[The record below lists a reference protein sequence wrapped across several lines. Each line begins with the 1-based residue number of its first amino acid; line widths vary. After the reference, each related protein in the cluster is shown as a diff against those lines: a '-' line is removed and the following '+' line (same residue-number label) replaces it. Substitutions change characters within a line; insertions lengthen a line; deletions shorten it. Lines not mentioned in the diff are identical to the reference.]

1 MDLFQLSKEA
11 KNDLRSIA
19 LFTENRWGKA
29 QRNVYIKQLDDT
41 FLMLAHNPNL
51 GVSCDTIR
59 DGYRKLPQGS
69 HIIFY
74 KKNAKS
80 TILVVRILH
89 KSMDYDSQL

>member
-19 LFTENRWGKA
+19 LFTENRWGRA
-29 QRNVYIKQLDDT
+29 QRNLYIKQLDDA
-41 FLMLAHNPNL
+41 FLMLAKNPNL
-51 GVSCDTIR
+51 GISCSYIR

-74 KKNAKS
+74 KHNAES
-80 TILVVRILH
+80 NILVVRILH
-89 KSMDYDSQL
+89 KSMDYDSQR